1 MSLAPRPVVLLLCC
15 VALARVGAL
24 GNRKEGEAAEASAD
38 AVSQNVAWPSG
49 LLGRLGGRFTERPG
63 PSLFRGGLCGRPI
76 SFRASEDSKERH
88 SCPATAPAAMEV
100 SEKYP

>member
-38 AVSQNVAWPSG
+38 AVRMGSLALWP
-49 LLGRLGGRFTERPG
+49 PG
-63 PSLFRGGLCGRPI
+63 PSRGQVYRET
-76 SFRASEDSKERH
+76 RA
-88 SCPATAPAAMEV
+88 V
-100 SEKYP
+100 SV